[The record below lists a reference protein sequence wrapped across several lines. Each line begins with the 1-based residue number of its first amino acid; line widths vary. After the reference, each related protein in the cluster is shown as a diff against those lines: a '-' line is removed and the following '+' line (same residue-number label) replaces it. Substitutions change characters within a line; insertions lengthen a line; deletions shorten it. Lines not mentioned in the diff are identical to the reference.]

1 MRAGTLRASSRRS
14 TSAAFK
20 PEMGKSRAFNSAFKS
35 TTRRLGTS
43 SAVTMISISRCLT
56 ATVCRLNT
64 DSADQDIKAAASLK
78 AKSTDAHT
86 PAKRQAQEHDQLN
99 GLVVARAS
107 LRSGCWA
114 VCSIAR
120 AGAASTAATFSTAL
134 VCCAADAVLGCPFM
148 HTQQAVPYCLSSR
161 LRTSAAASSGKTKV
175 KGLRC
180 PLRMCKQ
187 VCACGWCSSDVLEG
201 HNVAQSRQLGCVAVA
216 GLAAPQ

>member
-1 MRAGTLRASSRRS
+1 MVRAGTLRASSRRS

-56 ATVCRLNT
+56 AAVCRLNT

-99 GLVVARAS
+99 GLVVARAT

-114 VCSIAR
+114 VCNIAG
-120 AGAASTAATFSTAL
+120 AGAASTAARHSAL
-134 VCCAADAVLGCPFM
+134 CSCAVLLMPSSAAQSCIRNPSGSALLPDPPGCEPRPQLAAAQQKSRACAAP
-148 HTQQAVPYCLSSR
+148 
-161 LRTSAAASSGKTKV
+161 
-175 KGLRC
+175 
-180 PLRMCKQ
+180 
-187 VCACGWCSSDVLEG
+187 CACASK
-201 HNVAQSRQLGCVAVA
+201 CVFVA
-216 GLAAPQ
+216 GARATY